1 MSETAA
7 PDTPTAAGMYDY
19 YLGGTANTPVDRAA
33 AERIKE
39 LIPEAVD
46 GAWANRGFLQRAV
59 KRMACEWGIRQFIDI
74 GAGLPTQRSTHEVV
88 AEQRPDGR
96 VVYVDND
103 PLVIAR
109 GREILAGVAGTSV
122 IAADFRQPDEI
133 LDHPETRRLID
144 FREPVGLL
152 LVAIVHF
159 LPDEA
164 DPWGLVRRYVAA
176 VPSGSYMALS
186 SGTAD
191 KHAPHRVD
199 AIRKIYAATPTPP
212 TMRTRDEALR
222 FFDGL
227 EIVPPYE
234 GAGPE
239 LCFLGEWGAED
250 PQAADSDGS
259 RWGYAAVA
267 RRP

>member
-1 MSETAA
+1 MRVPLEAGRAKSSEPGRSLMGGSATSCDWARGGGGELTPYRILSSTETLMSETAA

-109 GREILAGVAGTSV
+109 G
-122 IAADFRQPDEI
+122 
-133 LDHPETRRLID
+133 
-144 FREPVGLL
+144 
-152 LVAIVHF
+152 
-159 LPDEA
+159 
-164 DPWGLVRRYVAA
+164 
-176 VPSGSYMALS
+176 
-186 SGTAD
+186 
-191 KHAPHRVD
+191 
-199 AIRKIYAATPTPP
+199 
-212 TMRTRDEALR
+212 
-222 FFDGL
+222 
-227 EIVPPYE
+227 
-234 GAGPE
+234 
-239 LCFLGEWGAED
+239 
-250 PQAADSDGS
+250 
-259 RWGYAAVA
+259 
-267 RRP
+267 